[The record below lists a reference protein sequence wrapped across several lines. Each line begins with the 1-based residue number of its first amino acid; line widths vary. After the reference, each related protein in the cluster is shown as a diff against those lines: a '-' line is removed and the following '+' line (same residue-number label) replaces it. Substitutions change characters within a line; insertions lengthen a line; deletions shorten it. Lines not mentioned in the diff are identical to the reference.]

1 MVRAELFVSTLLGD
15 ACESVSFGD
24 GPGIVR
30 HGSEYRFVGVSARV
44 RPSLSRLV
52 AQIPRPIQTARP
64 ATLEFSRRPSASK
77 LATRN
82 LLRAKISVFET
93 RCFSLRTPHASSSGP
108 TTNILSPTRRA
119 IVFNTIPENSEGGY
133 HPAPLRVRPGSIDQ
147 DNVAACH
154 LAQVLIRF
162 HGEQAIEGWFPE
174 TQLLAKR

>member
-1 MVRAELFVSTLLGD
+1 MLFFENSAQV
-15 ACESVSFGD
+15 
-24 GPGIVR
+24 PGR
-30 HGSEYRFVGVSARV
+30 
-44 RPSLSRLV
+44 
-52 AQIPRPIQTARP
+52 
-64 ATLEFSRRPSASK
+64 
-77 LATRN
+77 
-82 LLRAKISVFET
+82 
-93 RCFSLRTPHASSSGP
+93 P

-174 TQLLAKR
+174 TQPLPQKMTAEKGSADDNLHVQCRANFVLVHEPYLSQDCTRHHA